1 MPCPG
6 TDVNR
11 ICLPH
16 AIFRLGLAG
25 GVRIVRLRP
34 MRTWFR
40 EGFYGGLSVALL
52 IALFLTW
59 LWQPE
64 HQARR
69 HSENLLHAIAKKD
82 WTRFAG
88 FIGSDY
94 QDQWGNDRALVLE
107 RTREVFRYLR
117 NVRIG
122 AVGANV
128 RIDKGSAYWRARITV
143 DGDGESMALLKE
155 RVNSLAT
162 PFQLEWCRVS
172 AKPWNWKLVRVS
184 NAELEIPSEFR

>member
-1 MPCPG
+1 
-6 TDVNR
+6 
-11 ICLPH
+11 
-16 AIFRLGLAG
+16 
-25 GVRIVRLRP
+25 VRTVRLRP

-59 LWQPE
+59 LWRPE
-64 HQARR
+64 HQVRR

-82 WTRFAG
+82 WTRFAA

-107 RTREVFRYLR
+107 RTPEVFRYLR
-117 NVRIG
+117 NLRIA

-128 RIDKGSAYWRARITV
+128 WIDQGRAYWRAMITV
-143 DGDGESMALLKE
+143 DGDGELIALLKE

-162 PFQLEWCRVS
+162 PFQLEWRRVS

-184 NAELEIPSEFR
+184 NAEVEIPSEFQ

>member
-1 MPCPG
+1 MR
-6 TDVNR
+6 TVT
-11 ICLPH
+11 
-16 AIFRLGLAG
+16 
-25 GVRIVRLRP
+25 LRP

-40 EGFYGGLSVALL
+40 EGFYGGLSIALL

-59 LWQPE
+59 LWQPG
-64 HQARR
+64 HQVRR
-69 HSENLLHAIAKKD
+69 HSENLLHAIEKKD
-82 WTRFAG
+82 WTRFTG

-94 QDQWGNDRALVLE
+94 QDQWGNDRTLVLE

-117 NVRIG
+117 KVRID

-128 RIDKGSAYWRARITV
+128 QFDHGSAYWRAKITV
-143 DGDGESMALLKE
+143 DGDGELMTLLKE

-162 PFQLEWCRVS
+162 PFQLEWRHVS

-184 NAELEIPSEFR
+184 NSDLEIPSEFQ

>member
-11 ICLPH
+11 ICLPN
-16 AIFRLGLAG
+16 AILWLGVAG
-25 GVRIVRLRP
+25 GVRTVRLRP

-64 HQARR
+64 HQVRR
-69 HSENLLHAIAKKD
+69 HSENLLHAIEKKD
-82 WTRFAG
+82 WMRFAA
-88 FIGSDY
+88 FIGNDY

-117 NVRIG
+117 NVRVT
-122 AVGANV
+122 AVNPNV
-128 RIDKGSAYWRARITV
+128 WTADNTGYWKAKIMI
-143 DGDGESMALLKE
+143 DGENSEVMALLKE
-155 RVNSLAT
+155 RVNSI
-162 PFQLEWCRVS
+162 PSPCQLEW
-172 AKPWNWKLVRVS
+172 
-184 NAELEIPSEFR
+184 